1 MSMVNIS
8 DKTKDRLNDLV
19 HDFKKSYP
27 DFKITQDYV
36 IYKALTKLEGDY
48 Q

>member
-1 MSMVNIS
+1 MSMINIS

-27 DFKITQDYV
+27 NYKITQDYV
-36 IYKALTKLEGDY
+36 IYQALTKLEGDL